1 MPRFS
6 TDDLEPE
13 TVEYQSESPVSQ
25 TVLTPAAK
33 KQQGPPTAG
42 LETVVIDQ
50 SGKLP
55 SIIQC
60 VKTAEGGRVEV
71 EQIPRLSDLP
81 HDTVQAV
88 EIANVPDPETGV
100 TRYGHTLHFDFD
112 IRKCFRQYIVTTQMC
127 DTTSKQNLET
137 IVEAIRHLEGD
148 HLFSEESGPHQV
160 CEQPL

>member
-6 TDDLEPE
+6 TEELEPE

-60 VKTAEGGRVEV
+60 VKAADGGRVEV
-71 EQIPRLSDLP
+71 EPIPRIPEVAAPDQPQTL
-81 HDTVQAV
+81 
-88 EIANVPDPETGV
+88 EIANIQDPETGV
-100 TRYGHTLHFDFD
+100 TR
-112 IRKCFRQYIVTTQMC
+112 
-127 DTTSKQNLET
+127 
-137 IVEAIRHLEGD
+137 
-148 HLFSEESGPHQV
+148 
-160 CEQPL
+160 

>member
-1 MPRFS
+1 MEQES
-6 TDDLEPE
+6 
-13 TVEYQSESPVSQ
+13 VGYQSQTPVSQ

-33 KQQGPPTAG
+33 KQGPPTVPATGTG

-100 TRYGHTLHFDFD
+100 TRYGHNLRHFNNRLMF
-112 IRKCFRQYIVTTQMC
+112 Q
-127 DTTSKQNLET
+127 
-137 IVEAIRHLEGD
+137 AIYCNH
-148 HLFSEESGPHQV
+148 PNV
-160 CEQPL
+160 